1 MPSKKPNN
9 QSRARL
15 LSGAMAR
22 ARCCIS
28 VVEPGKD
35 EFVYT
40 FYCIAPAFF
49 LARNPTHE
57 EKLAFAGQLTTT
69 YNHRALQM
77 KAFAC
82 IACKRPAHQ
91 SIDWLTYALSDPGC
105 MAVNN
110 TILPVCQA
118 AACARKAQRA
128 LDSYRKTQALHQGS
142 VAMGPE
148 IISCRTCFRDH
159 SDKLPLQAC
168 SRCNAT
174 LYCSPEC
181 QKIGW
186 KLHKQQCTGR
196 VEAAKLTA
204 EQLRQL
210 DTLLRLRTGGTMEL
224 PQCNHPGKLPPAHT
238 QAGIGDMLECGQETA
253 IARIAKSAKLAK
265 KEMKKTADLRSIPA
279 ALAVTPEQQLQLE
292 GVRSDIFKYFGLLTQ
307 TNQVAVPSSGF
318 A

>member
-1 MPSKKPNN
+1 
-9 QSRARL
+9 
-15 LSGAMAR
+15 MAR

-40 FYCIAPAFF
+40 FYCTAPAFC

-69 YNHRALQM
+69 YNHRALKM

-110 TILPVCQA
+110 T
-118 AACARKAQRA
+118 

-142 VAMGPE
+142 VSMCPE

-186 KLHKQQCTGR
+186 KLHKQQCTAR
-196 VEAAKLTA
+196 P
-204 EQLRQL
+204 RS
-210 DTLLRLRTGGTMEL
+210 RTRSL
-224 PQCNHPGKLPPAHT
+224 PT
-238 QAGIGDMLECGQETA
+238 
-253 IARIAKSAKLAK
+253 
-265 KEMKKTADLRSIPA
+265 
-279 ALAVTPEQQLQLE
+279 
-292 GVRSDIFKYFGLLTQ
+292 VRWR
-307 TNQVAVPSSGF
+307 
-318 A
+318 